1 MFFLKMRKKYK
12 SVAPMVNAIRTRCPD
27 MSIETII
34 NHETWYK
41 LYLELRDR
49 QRSKINEWRKR
60 KELNKTKGS
69 RNVKI
74 IDGEEDSG
82 SEIKKKN
89 TIDEK
94 VDDKSDEIV
103 DGNVEKKELIKR
115 WKLEREKKRVMEL
128 ERTRSLLES
137 KRVLDEKRARI
148 RTEAI
153 RESLREYR
161 RNKEK
166 SKDEVLVRTR
176 EDEKNNT
183 KEYDPTLIREFRY
196 VLYRFVLS

>member
-1 MFFLKMRKKYK
+1 M
-12 SVAPMVNAIRTRCPD
+12 
-27 MSIETII
+27 
-34 NHETWYK
+34 
-41 LYLELRDR
+41 
-49 QRSKINEWRKR
+49 
-60 KELNKTKGS
+60 
-69 RNVKI
+69 KI

>member
-12 SVAPMVNAIRTRCPD
+12 SVAPMVNAIRKRCPD

-49 QRSKINEWRKR
+49 QRSKINEWRRR

-69 RNVKI
+69 LNAKT
-74 IDGEEDSG
+74 IDVEEDTG
-82 SEIKKKN
+82 SEMKKKN
-89 TIDEK
+89 TIDDK
-94 VDDKSDEIV
+94 VDEKADEIV
-103 DGNVEKKELIKR
+103 DVNADKKELIKR
-115 WKLEREKKRVMEL
+115 WKLERENKRVMEL

-137 KRVLDEKRARI
+137 KRVLEERRARI
-148 RTEAI
+148 RKEAI

-161 RNKEK
+161 RNKKK
-166 SKDEVLVRTR
+166 SMDEVLERTK
-176 EDEKNNT
+176 EDGKSNT

-196 VLYRFVLS
+196 VIYRVLL